1 MSTNLSGYSKY
12 SVALMPL
19 INTERFSEAPNP
31 TWLKRDILVSSND
44 ITKIFQEFQN
54 KIGFPIGPTSF
65 IPEDF
70 EGVKVYFDSVNLNSL
85 FIVAKSEEI
94 ADDYAGSLKLKK
106 PYNINRN
113 RRRDSFSYPWEL

>member
-19 INTERFSEAPNP
+19 INTERFPEAPNP

-94 ADDYAGSLKLKK
+94 ANKYASSLWLRKPFPKSGRERDDTRFYL
-106 PYNINRN
+106 
-113 RRRDSFSYPWEL
+113 